1 MFAYVEKGVVKEV
14 CRNESPFNIFFPDY
28 AAKFI
33 ECPDD
38 VEHGDTFDG
47 DIWEKPLI
55 ASVVNEQLTP
65 RQIRMALTRSGLRE
79 TVEAAVKAGS
89 QDLKDW
95 WEFSTVFERNHPQ
108 VLAMAQ
114 ALNVENALLDELW
127 ILGAEL

>member
-1 MFAYVEKGVVKEV
+1 MM
-14 CRNESPFNIFFPDY
+14 R
-28 AAKFI
+28 
-33 ECPDD
+33 
-38 VEHGDTFDG
+38 
-47 DIWEKPLI
+47 PLI
-55 ASVVNEQLTP
+55 QVNDEVRPMTDAEYQSWKESFLNKDLTDISP

-127 ILGAEL
+127 ILGSEL

>member
-1 MFAYVEKGVVKEV
+1 MRVHL
-14 CRNESPFNIFFPDY
+14 
-28 AAKFI
+28 I
-33 ECPDD
+33 EN
-38 VEHGDTFDG
+38 G
-47 DIWEKPLI
+47 L
-55 ASVVNEQLTP
+55 VVNTIEVENIADFPGAIEATEGGIGWIYSNGILTPPESQTIVNERLTP

-114 ALNVENALLDELW
+114 ALNVDEALLDEVW
-127 ILGAEL
+127 NLGAEL